1 MDLWVKKSEA
11 NYQKLAKAF
20 FDFKMPV
27 FDMTE
32 DAFLNNPDFDV
43 FTFGRPPVA
52 IDIMTSVKGLDFDEC
67 FLNAQHKA
75 AGELQ
80 IRLLSLSDL
89 LKAKKASGR
98 PKDIDDISYLS

>member
-1 MDLWVKKSEA
+1 
-11 NYQKLAKAF
+11 
-20 FDFKMPV
+20 
-27 FDMTE
+27 MTE

-67 FLNAQHKA
+67 FLNSQLKS
-75 AGELQ
+75 AGKLQ

-98 PKDIDDISYLS
+98 PKDIDDISCLS